1 MRRRNPEGGGVKE
14 REWGGARRT
23 DSASTS
29 LSAFRNPAGPA
40 PEGKLPVFL
49 FPHELIFFADD
60 QSSHKQVLTLYNPY
74 SFILKFKILCTAPA
88 RFTVLD
94 AVGHVKPSS
103 CIDIVI
109 RHRDVSPRHYGQKE
123 RFRMEVWE
131 EGGAGRGAAGSK
143 EVCAVLQ
150 PARAEASTAR
160 AEPTG
165 PAQPRELPDSLVSA
179 HILAVQ
185 GRSQTPGFSVLC
197 VLVGVACVAFLM
209 FPLHGDTSTLV
220 PPHFHVTVMQKL
232 VCAYILGL
240 LTMVFLR

>member
-1 MRRRNPEGGGVKE
+1 MRRRDLKGGGAKE
-14 REWGGARRT
+14 CERGGARRT

-49 FPHELIFFADD
+49 FPHKLTFFADD

-74 SFILKFKILCTAPA
+74 SFILKFKSESLC
-88 RFTVLD
+88 L
-94 AVGHVKPSS
+94 SS
-103 CIDIVI
+103 VVI

-143 EVCAVLQ
+143 EVCAILQ

-165 PAQPRELPDSLVSA
+165 PAQPRELPDSVVSA
-179 HILAVQ
+179 HILAMQ

-209 FPLHGDTSTLV
+209 LPLHGDTSTLV